1 MKAKRVMC
9 TLFAGIACTIL
20 LGSVAKCHRDAHF
33 LDDYDRG
40 APLNVVAS
48 TPEPR
53 EGYRRQPFRF
63 DGVKGESV
71 PALLA
76 LPVEPDGPTSCAVF
90 LHGIGQKKEFLD
102 EIAGFFTREG
112 FAMATFDQYMRGERK
127 LPKDTGLFKNAL
139 AFRRRAALTVMETW
153 RLVDYLLTR
162 PDIDPEGIYLL
173 GASYGAVTGCT
184 AVALDTRI
192 RGAILTYGGGDL
204 GKLLSSVEAKR
215 ELGRLFLPVR
225 LLTQWLLAPAEPVRV
240 AHRIS
245 PRPVLLQN
253 GTRDR
258 LIPVEA
264 AKALH
269 AAVQEP
275 KTKIWYDSD
284 HVGLDREHTLKVL
297 GDAVTWLKK
306 QEAERRK

>member
-1 MKAKRVMC
+1 MKVRRIMC
-9 TLFAGIACTIL
+9 SVLAGLAFAIL
-20 LGSVAKCHRDAHF
+20 AGGVTKSRWDAQF
-33 LDDYDRG
+33 LDDYDRA
-40 APLNVVAS
+40 APLHPSAS
-48 TPEPR
+48 TSDPR
-53 EGYRRQPFRF
+53 DGYRRVAFRYE
-63 DGVKGESV
+63 GVKGLPV

-76 LPVEPDGPTSCAVF
+76 LPPVPDGPMPCAIF

-112 FAMATFDQYMRGERK
+112 FAMATFDQHMRGERK
-127 LPKDTGLFKNAL
+127 LPKGTALVKQAL

-153 RLVDYLLTR
+153 RLVDYLVTR
-162 PDIDPEGIYLL
+162 PDIDGNGIYLL

-184 AVALDTRI
+184 AAALDERI
-192 RGAILTYGGGDL
+192 RGVILTYGGGDL

-225 LLTQWLLAPAEPVRV
+225 LLTQWLLAPAEPVRS

-253 GTRDR
+253 GSHDR

-275 KTKIWYDSD
+275 KTVIWYESD
-284 HVGLDREHTLKVL
+284 HVGLDHEHTLRVL
-297 GDAVTWLKK
+297 GDAVAWLKE
-306 QEAERRK
+306 QETRRDN